1 MCVGVNMGIWEYG
14 NMGIV
19 DAHEGQKQMSDL
31 IGARVPDIREPP
43 DIRAEL
49 LSSGRT
55 VTALNC

>member
-1 MCVGVNMGIWEYG
+1 MGIWEYG